1 MKSRYTG
8 LWMLLV
14 LALLTITVISFIE
27 SDISLFG
34 VKIKKSPIAEKLT
47 TRYLT
52 AEEKEAEKEEK
63 LAELEE
69 KAKPQENPVDTS
81 SQVMLFIGD
90 SMTQNLALRASAYA
104 RHNGHKIHTI
114 NWDSSGTRIW
124 AQSDTLDG
132 YIKRFN
138 PTYIFI
144 SLGSNELYIRN
155 LEPYRGYVK
164 TILGKIGDIPYVWIG
179 PPNWKPDEG
188 INDMLM
194 GETAPGTF
202 FRSEGI
208 ELARKRDKI
217 HPTREASAI
226 WFDSVA
232 RWMPK
237 SAHPIRLETPPDSIT
252 STSKLSHTNIIYLKA
267 KH

>member
-1 MKSRYTG
+1 MKSRYSG
-8 LWMLLV
+8 LWLLLV
-14 LALLTITVISFIE
+14 IALVVITVISFMD
-27 SDISLFG
+27 DISICG
-34 VKIKKSPIAEKLT
+34 VKIKKSPIKEKLT
-47 TRYLT
+47 GQYLT
-52 AEEKEAEKEEK
+52 TEEIKIAEEEKQVELKEKS
-63 LAELEE
+63 
-69 KAKPQENPVDTS
+69 KPQENPVDTTP
-81 SQVMLFIGD
+81 QILLFIGD
-90 SMTQNLALRASAYA
+90 SMTQNLAIRASAYA
-104 RHNGHKIHTI
+104 RQNGHQIHTI

-124 AQSDTLDG
+124 SQTDTLDA
-132 YIKRFN
+132 YIKKFE

-155 LEPYRGYVK
+155 LAPYREYVK
-164 TILGKIGDIPYVWIG
+164 IILNKIGDIPYVWIG

-194 GETAPGTF
+194 DETAPGTF

-208 ELARKRDKI
+208 ELARKKDKI
-217 HPTREASAI
+217 HPTRDAAAL

-237 SAHPIRLETPPDSIT
+237 SAHPIKLDTPSDSIT
-252 STSKLSHTNIIYLKA
+252 QTTKLSHTNIIYLKA